1 MGWNVSNGF
10 LTKRRG
16 YVNLPSSTPTPILGK
31 EGETLVLL
39 AGKPRDPTYE
49 DTLRDLEGVVT
60 DAGKR
65 FYFSERQ
72 RYNRRGDYLAIST
85 GISFGCGSTV
95 SSSIQ
100 GRRVGQ
106 LTVVKRL
113 RDL

>member
-1 MGWNVSNGF
+1 MGWNVSNGV
-10 LTKRRG
+10 LTKG
-16 YVNLPSSTPTPILGK
+16 WGCVDFLSSTPTPILGK

-49 DTLRDLEGVVT
+49 DTLRDLEGAVM

-95 SSSIQ
+95 DSSI
-100 GRRVGQ
+100 
-106 LTVVKRL
+106 
-113 RDL
+113 